1 MRLNYPLFLITTS
14 GSTNILLIKNLTKEH
29 FFFFWLPTV
38 SKYLHQTHLTF

>member
-29 FFFFWLPTV
+29 YFFFGYQLFQST
-38 SKYLHQTHLTF
+38 YIRLT